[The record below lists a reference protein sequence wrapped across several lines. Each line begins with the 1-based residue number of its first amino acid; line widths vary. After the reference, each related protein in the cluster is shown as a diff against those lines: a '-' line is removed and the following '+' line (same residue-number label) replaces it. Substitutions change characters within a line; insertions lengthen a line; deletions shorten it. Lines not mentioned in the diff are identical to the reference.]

1 MFQEALMKNSQSASS
16 VMFFELTAPIT
27 NESSSGG
34 LSLSLSRLSLQ
45 VPYPAWETA
54 HYCPRFLSLKR
65 RPVLPGQTCPL
76 GPSAP
81 ACPHSP
87 PWKTYFQL
95 VLQEK
100 QRNEQTNNHEVITW
114 SKAPEAAVIVSISN
128 NYTYSPPTGAA
139 QQQPQPK
146 SKSTLCN
153 LCCETNIHYCFCK
166 LKHF

>member
-1 MFQEALMKNSQSASS
+1 MKNSQSASS
-16 VMFFELTAPIT
+16 VMFSEITAPIT

-34 LSLSLSRLSLQ
+34 LSLSLSRLSLR

-54 HYCPRFLSLKR
+54 HYCLRFLSLKR

-87 PWKTYFQL
+87 PWKTYCLL

-100 QRNEQTNNHEVITW
+100 QGNEQTDNQLHEVITQQG
-114 SKAPEAAVIVSISN
+114 SRGC
-128 NYTYSPPTGAA
+128 YSLSASAIITLRNGRSLPTGTA
-139 QQQPQPK
+139 QQHLSLNPRA
-146 SKSTLCN
+146 LCN
-153 LCCETNIHYCFCK
+153 FCCETNIHYCFCK
-166 LKHF
+166 PNHF